1 MPLNCMTPAD
11 DNASRSTRLDQFLRL
26 TAENDAR
33 AFERLYQETAP
44 AVYAYALSVLKN
56 RQDAEDVLHDCYVS
70 IWQAAPGYRPDGK
83 AMAWIL
89 TIARNLCLQ
98 RLRERARHPESDI
111 EDWEPA
117 LAAQDSLQLDEKLT
131 LAACMRSLS
140 AEERQIVMLHA
151 AAGFRHREIAEMLEL
166 PLSTVLSKYHR
177 ARNKMK
183 KHLEGEWNA

>member
-1 MPLNCMTPAD
+1 MAFLTSATQ
-11 DNASRSTRLDQFLRL
+11 TRPGRDSGLERQLAGIAARDR
-26 TAENDAR
+26 DAL
-33 AFERLYQETAP
+33 AALYRDTRT
-44 AVYAYALSVLKN
+44 AVYGFALSILKN
-56 RQDAEDVLHDCYVS
+56 VHDAEDVLHDCYVS

-98 RLRERARHPESDI
+98 RLRERARHPEADI